1 VQPET
6 KYARLGDDRIA
17 YQVLGHGPPDLV
29 LTFGSFGHIDLGW
42 EDPGIALF
50 LRTLASFCRLIQFD
64 RRGTGASDPL
74 PGDSL
79 PAWEVYAEDLTAVL
93 DEVDS
98 EQAAI
103 MAQFDASLLALF
115 FAGTRPER
123 TRGLILAHASARY
136 LAADDYP
143 IGIPVEVADAI
154 LAQVDQLW
162 GTQALAE
169 MTVPSRAPDER
180 FMRWFSKAQRTVA
193 SPKAVQSFLRA
204 AYEMDARPILPL
216 IQAPTLILHRRDF
229 PLVPIEHGRYL
240 AEHIPG
246 AKLIELPGVE
256 NSLIWETPELSLGHV
271 QEFLTGVRRLP
282 EPTRVLASVLF
293 TDIVGSTQ
301 QARRLGDRRWRQVL
315 EVHDE
320 LAHRVIEEFN
330 GHLIQTTG
338 DGILATFDGPGRA
351 IHCAAALRAEL
362 AGIGVQIRAGLHTG
376 EVELRDDDVGGI
388 AVHIAARVMA
398 AAAPGEILTS
408 RTVRDL
414 VVGSDIVLE
423 DRGVH
428 PLKGVEGPWQL
439 LAVAQP

>member
-169 MTVPSRAPDER
+169 MTVPSRAPTSGSCDGFPR
-180 FMRWFSKAQRTVA
+180 PSAPSPARRPCSRSSAQRT
-193 SPKAVQSFLRA
+193 
-204 AYEMDARPILPL
+204 
-216 IQAPTLILHRRDF
+216 
-229 PLVPIEHGRYL
+229 
-240 AEHIPG
+240 
-246 AKLIELPGVE
+246 
-256 NSLIWETPELSLGHV
+256 
-271 QEFLTGVRRLP
+271 
-282 EPTRVLASVLF
+282 
-293 TDIVGSTQ
+293 
-301 QARRLGDRRWRQVL
+301 RWT
-315 EVHDE
+315 HD
-320 LAHRVIEEFN
+320 
-330 GHLIQTTG
+330 
-338 DGILATFDGPGRA
+338 PS
-351 IHCAAALRAEL
+351 
-362 AGIGVQIRAGLHTG
+362 
-376 EVELRDDDVGGI
+376 
-388 AVHIAARVMA
+388 
-398 AAAPGEILTS
+398 S
-408 RTVRDL
+408 R
-414 VVGSDIVLE
+414 
-423 DRGVH
+423 
-428 PLKGVEGPWQL
+428 
-439 LAVAQP
+439 